1 MRKDQFWVYLSR
13 TIERLKK
20 TEKEK
25 GGEKKGKER
34 EDRKGKRVSLGARR
48 WVFSKKRK
56 KLEKNFFL
64 LTLTSCP
71 LAASSAATACIT
83 KRWLLPETKGTA
95 RTLSLGRRC
104 HAGAAAK
111 RGEEEVVVVV
121 LGERQEEEPGLLL
134 PLPLLPLLLSV
145 VAVVGRGSP
154 LLLLSSL
161 CFGSGVG
168 VGTEVGVGV
177 GCLEAAMERAEE
189 EVVAAAV
196 RARASKMIFFIFF
209 RQRKTK

>member
-1 MRKDQFWVYLSR
+1 LGIS
-13 TIERLKK
+13 IENNRAPQ
-20 TEKEK
+20 
-25 GGEKKGKER
+25 
-34 EDRKGKRVSLGARR
+34 EDRKRKRRGKEGERERR
-48 WVFSKKRK
+48 SKRQKGVPWRAPAGFFLKREK

-134 PLPLLPLLLSV
+134 PLPLLPLLLSI

-168 VGTEVGVGV
+168 VGPEVGVGV

-209 RQRKTK
+209 DNERRNEKK